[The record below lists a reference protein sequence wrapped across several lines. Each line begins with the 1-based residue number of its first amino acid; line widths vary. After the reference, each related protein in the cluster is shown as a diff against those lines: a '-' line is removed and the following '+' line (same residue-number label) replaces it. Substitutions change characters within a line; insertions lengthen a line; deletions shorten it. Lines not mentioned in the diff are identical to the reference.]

1 MDLSDPWGRALLQL
15 FGGGKIGRQGVGVGY
30 WLLKYD
36 LIPITKSLY
45 SISFFSGELTNTDDF
60 NPNPFLS
67 CAKTSPTIKFFQ
79 KVIGLR
85 SA

>member
-1 MDLSDPWGRALLQL
+1 MGIFFFTPFNLVIKSFFFEDLDLSDPWGRALLQL

-45 SISFFSGELTNTDDF
+45 SISFFSAEH
-60 NPNPFLS
+60 
-67 CAKTSPTIKFFQ
+67 C
-79 KVIGLR
+79 
-85 SA
+85 